1 MITRIGVLVSGGGTN
16 LQAIIDACS
25 NGVLRGLAEVAV
37 VVSNKV
43 DAFALERAKK
53 AGIPGIFIDRKLFA
67 DGASYCSAIADEL
80 QKHDVQ
86 LVCLAGFLLKL
97 DPCLIHIYPGRVLN
111 IHPAL
116 LPKFGG
122 KGMYGHHVHEA
133 VVAAQETESGPTV
146 HIVDEEYDHGKI
158 VMQKRVP
165 VHPADT
171 PDDVAQRVL
180 AVEHKIFPEA
190 IKKVIERNT
199 KK

>member
-25 NGVLRGLAEVAV
+25 NGVLRGFAEVAV

-67 DGASYCSAIADEL
+67 DGASYCSAIAYEL

-165 VHPADT
+165 VHPDDT

-180 AVEHKIFPEA
+180 AVEHTIFPAA